1 MVNLVSGIFQLGQFQ
16 PYKVNNTGK
25 SETIDSLLGHLI
37 VGVDHNLELLQDSDS
52 GNQTYDSIF
61 ERQQLLILDIGEN
74 GVSEGWDGVE
84 ERGKAEEHVVGDLLP
99 ETVSPGGPKEIK

>member
-25 SETIDSLLGHLI
+25 SETIDSLLGHL
-37 VGVDHNLELLQDSDS
+37 
-52 GNQTYDSIF
+52 IF